1 MSFDIQEVELCV
13 GETLRIGQYRV
24 TVVEIDGDEIVFQVD
39 DPETGPPAQVAPR
52 PR

>member
-1 MSFDIQEVELCV
+1 MSFDVKEVELRV

-24 TVVEIDGDEIVFQVD
+24 TVVEIDGEEIVFQVD
-39 DPETGPPAQVAPR
+39 DPKNDKPAKVAIR